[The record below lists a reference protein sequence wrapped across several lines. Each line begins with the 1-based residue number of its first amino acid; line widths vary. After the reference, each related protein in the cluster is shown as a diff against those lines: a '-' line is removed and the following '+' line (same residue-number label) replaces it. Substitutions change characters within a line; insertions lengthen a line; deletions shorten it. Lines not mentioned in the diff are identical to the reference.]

1 MLLGIDASNISGGGG
16 ITHLVQLLRAAHPL
30 AHGFEKVVIW
40 APPATLACLRDE
52 PWLLK
57 RSAAALEA
65 NALRRVLWQRSEL
78 GKLARAE
85 GCDLLFVPGGTFLT
99 DFRPVVTMS
108 RNLLPFEWKELWRY
122 RWSLT
127 GLRLLLLRWSQS
139 NSFRNADATIF
150 LTDHARQAVRRV
162 TGPLAGASC
171 TIPHGVD
178 ESFYYGERPHS
189 PIGEHSP
196 THPLQILYTSIIDL
210 YKHQWHVAEAVAA
223 LRDEGLPVSLVL
235 IGPANPVALRR
246 LNRTLARFDPR
257 GEFILYAGAVS
268 HANLPARCAAADIFV
283 FASSCENMPNVLLE
297 GMAAGL
303 PVACSDR
310 GPMPEVLGEAGVYFD
325 PESAASISQAL
336 RQLIDS
342 PQLRMRKAQAAL
354 QRARQYT
361 WTRCA
366 TETFAF
372 LATTAASYRAL
383 HQGR

>member
-1 MLLGIDASNISGGGG
+1 MRLGIDASNISGGGG
-16 ITHLVQLLRAAHPL
+16 ITHLVNLLGAAQPL

-40 APPATLACLRDE
+40 ASSATLACLRDE

-57 RSAAALEA
+57 RSAAVLEA
-65 NALRRVLWQRSEL
+65 NAFRRGLWQRREL

-85 GCDLLFVPGGTFLT
+85 GCDLLFVPGGTFFT

-108 RNLLPFEWKELWRY
+108 RNLLPFQWKELLRY

-139 NSFRNADATIF
+139 KSFRTADATIF
-150 LTDHARQAVRRV
+150 LTEHAKEAVSRV
-162 TGPLAGASC
+162 TGPLAGAIC

-178 ESFYYGERPHS
+178 ESFYCSDRPQS
-189 PIGEHSP
+189 SIDEHSP
-196 THPLQILYTSIIDL
+196 TDPLQIIYTSIIDL
-210 YKHQWHVAEAVAA
+210 YKHQWHVVEAVAA
-223 LRDEGLPVSLVL
+223 LRAEGLPVSLVL
-235 IGPANPVALRR
+235 IGPANPAALRR
-246 LNRTLARFDPR
+246 LKKALAKYDPR

-268 HANLPARCAAADIFV
+268 HANLPARCAAADLFV

-303 PVACSDR
+303 PIACSDR

-342 PQLRMRKAQAAL
+342 PELRMRKAQAAL
-354 QRARQYT
+354 QRVRQYT
-361 WTRCA
+361 WARCA

-372 LATTAASYRAL
+372 LATTATDYRAL
-383 HQGR
+383 QQGR